1 MDAAMEWANKL
12 AETAPLAL
20 QSVKEVLRAMDGNSI
35 RESFETIRTADL
47 SNYKKLL
54 ASEDAEEGV
63 NAFVEKRDADF
74 KGR

>member
-1 MDAAMEWANKL
+1 M
-12 AETAPLAL
+12 
-20 QSVKEVLRAMDGNSI
+20 KEVLRAMDGDSI

-47 SNYKKLL
+47 ENYKKLL

-63 NAFVEKRDADF
+63 SAFVEKRDADF